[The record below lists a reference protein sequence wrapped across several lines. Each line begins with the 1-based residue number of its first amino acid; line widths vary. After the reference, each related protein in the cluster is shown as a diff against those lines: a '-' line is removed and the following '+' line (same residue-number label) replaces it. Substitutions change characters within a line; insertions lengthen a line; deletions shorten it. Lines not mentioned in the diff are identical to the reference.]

1 MRTIDVAKEW
11 IDHVEKMS
19 MKVLI
24 DINGETFVKVERQY
38 MRSSLC

>member
-1 MRTIDVAKEW
+1 MRAIDVAKEW
-11 IDHVEKMS
+11 NDHAEKMS